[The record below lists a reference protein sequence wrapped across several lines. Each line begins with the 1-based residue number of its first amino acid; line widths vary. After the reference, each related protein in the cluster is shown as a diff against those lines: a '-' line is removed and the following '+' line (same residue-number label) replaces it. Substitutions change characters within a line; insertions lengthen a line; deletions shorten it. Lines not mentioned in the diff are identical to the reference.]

1 MFTGKMIEELTAAV
15 ERAEDH
21 ALDEA
26 ELTLKKTVWNEVG
39 SSTHIYER
47 TFNGA
52 HAVA

>member
-21 ALDEA
+21 ALLA
-26 ELTLKKTVWNEVG
+26 ANLTLKKTVYNDIG

-47 TFNGA
+47 TFVGA
-52 HAVA
+52 ASAA